1 MKIAGSVNELIGNT
15 PLVRLSKISNGLE
28 SDVIA
33 KLEFLNPGGG
43 VKDRIGC
50 SMIEEAEKQKLISPG
65 TTVIIEP
72 TSGNTGVG
80 LAAVCALKGYKL
92 ILTMPENMS
101 MERRKLLSAFGTD
114 ILLTPAGEG
123 MSGAI
128 REAERL
134 HDEIKEANWLWGK
147 NTIETTEMLLKKFG
161 DREAHVACIGPA
173 GEHLVYVAGI
183 CVDAGR
189 YAAEC
194 GLGAVMGSKN
204 LKAILVKGTN
214 GIKIENI
221 KEFKKYFGKT
231 LALYESEPT
240 TNLARNIGSNFLLK
254 THNNAGAL
262 VWRNLQYSGEE
273 LGEVTGQNIN
283 EKYVTKNR
291 SGCYLCPLGCARHVK
306 IDKGV
311 YKGTVYNVPE
321 YYTVDSLGPR
331 LGIKDLEN
339 IFYNSELCDQLGL
352 DSSSAPSIIGFVME
366 CYQRGIITKENLDG
380 LDLSWG
386 NGETVTILLK
396 KMAYREGFGNIL
408 ADGIMGVIKK
418 FGPESEKYAMHIK
431 GLDIPCKDPRAGQT
445 YGMRYA
451 ISTRGADHER
461 CSGVSSK
468 AGEIVV
474 NIDDLPPKD
483 SMKIFI
489 RLEKYVT
496 EVNLMN
502 VCTWAWSSYS
512 TSMDIIKKKEQYM
525 LGIFNSATGLKLSQE
540 DIDKAVER
548 TILSERAE
556 NARYG
561 MRRKDDYPPK
571 RILED
576 PLPIVGSKNKG
587 KTIPPCYNFDERL
600 DYYYKYRGIDPNTV
614 IPLESKLKELGMHN
628 VTDELRRLKK

>member
-1 MKIAGSVNELIGNT
+1 MNNVKGGYAGKILKVNLSTKKIESENLSEDWVKNYIGGRGFVT
-15 PLVRLSKISNGLE
+15 KYL
-28 SDVIA
+28 
-33 KLEFLNPGGG
+33 F
-43 VKDRIGC
+43 
-50 SMIEEAEKQKLISPG
+50 
-65 TTVIIEP
+65 
-72 TSGNTGVG
+72 
-80 LAAVCALKGYKL
+80 
-92 ILTMPENMS
+92 ENMS
-101 MERRKLLSAFGTD
+101 PDTDPLSPFAPLIFATGPLTGIAPSAGRLTIGARSPLTKIHGDSNVGGEFGVEMKK
-114 ILLTPAGEG
+114 AGYDVLIITG
-123 MSGAI
+123 K
-128 REAERL
+128 AENPVYL
-134 HDEIKEANWLWGK
+134 EIADDKIEIKEANWLWGK
-147 NTIETTEMLLKKFG
+147 NTIETTKMLLEKFG

-204 LKAILVKGTN
+204 LKAILAKGTN
-214 GIKIENI
+214 GIKIENV
-221 KEFKKYFGKT
+221 KEFKRYFGKT

-240 TNLARNIGSNFLLK
+240 TNLARKIGSNLLLK
-254 THNNAGAL
+254 IHNDAGAL

-273 LGEVTGQNIN
+273 LGKVTGENIN
-283 EKYVTKNR
+283 KKYVTKNR
-291 SGCYLCPLGCARHVK
+291 SGCYLCSLGCARHMK

-321 YYTVDSLGPR
+321 YYTVDSVGPR

-366 CYQRGIITKENLDG
+366 CYQRKIITKEDVDG

-386 NGETVTILLK
+386 NGKAVTILLK
-396 KMAYREGFGNIL
+396 KIAYREGVGNIL
-408 ADGIMGVIKK
+408 ADGIIGVIKK
-418 FGPESEKYAMHIK
+418 FGPDSEKYAMHIK

-468 AGEIVV
+468 AGEIVL
-474 NIDDLPPKD
+474 NIDDLPPED

-489 RLEKYVT
+489 SLEKYVT

-502 VCTWAWSSYS
+502 VCNWAWSSYS
-512 TSMDIIKKKEQYM
+512 TSMDVIKKKEQYI
-525 LGIFNSATGLKLSQE
+525 LGIFNSATGLKLSQK
-540 DIDKAVER
+540 DIDKATER

-571 RILED
+571 RILEE
-576 PLPIVGSKNKG
+576 PLTIIGGRNKG
-587 KTIPPCYNFDERL
+587 KNIPPCYNFDERL
-600 DYYYKYRGIDPNTV
+600 DYYYKYRGIDSNTA
-614 IPLESKLKELGMHN
+614 IPLEFKLKELGMHK
-628 VTDELRRLKK
+628 VIDELRKLKK

>member
-1 MKIAGSVNELIGNT
+1 MIIKGGYAGKILKVNLSTKKIESEN
-15 PLVRLSKISNGLE
+15 LSKEWVKNYIGGRGFVTNYLFENIPPDIDPLSPFAPLIFATGPLTGIAPSAGRLTVGARSPLTKIHGDSNVGGELGVE
-28 SDVIA
+28 MKKAGYDVLIITGKA
-33 KLEFLNPGGG
+33 ENP
-43 VKDRIGC
+43 VYLQVVDDKI
-50 SMIEEAEKQKLISPG
+50 
-65 TTVIIEP
+65 
-72 TSGNTGVG
+72 
-80 LAAVCALKGYKL
+80 
-92 ILTMPENMS
+92 
-101 MERRKLLSAFGTD
+101 
-114 ILLTPAGEG
+114 
-123 MSGAI
+123 
-128 REAERL
+128 
-134 HDEIKEANWLWGK
+134 EIKEANWLWGK
-147 NTIETTEMLLKKFG
+147 NTIETTEMLLEKFG

-204 LKAILVKGTN
+204 LKAILIKGTN

-273 LGEVTGQNIN
+273 LGEVTGENIN

-291 SGCYLCPLGCARHVK
+291 SGCYLCSLGCARHMK
-306 IDKGV
+306 INKGV

-321 YYTVDSLGPR
+321 YYTVDSMGPR
-331 LGIKDLEN
+331 LGVKDLEN

-352 DSSSAPSIIGFVME
+352 DSTSAPSIIGFVME
-366 CYQRGIITKENLDG
+366 CYQRKIITKEDVDG

-386 NGETVTILLK
+386 NGKAVTILLK
-396 KMAYREGFGNIL
+396 KIAYREGVGNIL
-408 ADGIMGVIKK
+408 ADGIIGAIKK

-431 GLDIPCKDPRAGQT
+431 GLDIPPKDPRAGQT

-468 AGEIVV
+468 AGQVV
-474 NIDDLPPKD
+474 ANIDDLSPED
-483 SMKIFI
+483 SMKIFV

-496 EVNLMN
+496 EINLMN

-525 LGIFNSATGLKLSQE
+525 LGIFNSATGLNLSQE
-540 DIDKAVER
+540 DIDKATER

-556 NARYG
+556 NARFG

-576 PLPIVGSKNKG
+576 PLMIVGGKNKG

-600 DYYYKYRGIDPNTV
+600 DYYYKYRGLDPKTA
-614 IPLESKLKELGMHN
+614 IPLESKLKELSMYKAI
-628 VTDELRRLKK
+628 DELKKIRKG